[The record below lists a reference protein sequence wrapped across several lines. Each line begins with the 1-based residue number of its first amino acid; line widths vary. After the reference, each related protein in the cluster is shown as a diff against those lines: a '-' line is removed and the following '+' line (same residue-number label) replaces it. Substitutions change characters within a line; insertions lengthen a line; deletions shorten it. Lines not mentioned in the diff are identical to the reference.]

1 MGQIIWLEP
10 SGSIALTALGE
21 ATSAEAE
28 AERLQ
33 ELGHVPGDWEPVQ
46 LRADGDH
53 LQIED
58 WLFFGAYSADT
69 SHAWVDMPRARDIWR
84 DQIRAAREELFTPL
98 DVAAQR
104 AIEEGHAE
112 KLAEIARGA
121 DVLVH
126 EVINEAGLSKLPEFW
141 QRYHGSSHTTTSE
154 LARLASAAQPKLL
167 VLTHILH
174 YGAPI
179 ESTLTEVQQG
189 YDGKVVLAND
199 LDVF

>member
-84 DQIRAAREELFTPL
+84 DQIRAAREELFSIFPELRSDPGTYGHTARRCL
-98 DVAAQR
+98 KRHEAKVLRAA
-104 AIEEGHAE
+104 
-112 KLAEIARGA
+112 
-121 DVLVH
+121 
-126 EVINEAGLSKLPEFW
+126 
-141 QRYHGSSHTTTSE
+141 
-154 LARLASAAQPKLL
+154 
-167 VLTHILH
+167 
-174 YGAPI
+174 
-179 ESTLTEVQQG
+179 
-189 YDGKVVLAND
+189 
-199 LDVF
+199 